1 MKLTISTFLLLSVF
15 VFSCTYTQKVRDGK
29 FAYERKQYSVAVDL
43 LQKEYKKAKSTIEKG
58 QLAFLLAESYKN
70 TNQIDKASEWYKTA
84 YDFSYGVD
92 ALKEYAYSLK
102 IMGDYKEAMQ
112 AFKDLGIEIGSPYEY
127 RREIVA
133 CKIAIGWMEE
143 KRKAYK
149 AIIADFNTSQAD
161 YAPVLFEG
169 NQLVFTSDR
178 STAEGE
184 DTYNWTGA
192 DFSDLFVVDLK
203 TNNLQPFDNQ
213 INTESNEGTAVFNK
227 DYSEIYFTRCFGDK
241 KQDNYCKI
249 MTSRRLGDSW
259 TIPVILNF
267 IQEGVNYGDPAISE
281 DGNTLYFSCNSTEGW
296 GGFDIWQTQK
306 TANGW
311 DEPTL
316 MGRSINSI
324 GDERFPFLDNDTLYF
339 SSDFHPGMGGLDIF
353 KTYKMANGGWTSV
366 QNLKPPINS
375 GGDDFSYIIDY
386 SVPKKGDLLQA
397 GYFSSSR
404 FGGEGND
411 DIYRFE
417 KRQLPPL
424 PPPSPDAAPVVYK
437 MILKGY
443 VLEKIYDEAGNPDSK
458 YLGRKPLPGSAVD
471 ISYGK
476 KKQTVTVD
484 DAGSFTLEL
493 KEETDY
499 GFIASK
505 TEYLRNETAFST
517 KGIAKNPSNP
527 IQEFE
532 VEIVLDKIYREKE
545 VLIPIL
551 YDFDKWDIRRDAQPI
566 LTDLARRLKLNP
578 TIQIELSSH
587 TDCQGS
593 DRYNQ
598 ELSQKR
604 AQAAVNYLIE
614 QGINGD
620 RIIARGYGETSPIID
635 CVCTRCTEEEY
646 QENRRTAF
654 KILE

>member
-476 KKQTVTVD
+476 KKQT
-484 DAGSFTLEL
+484 
-493 KEETDY
+493 
-499 GFIASK
+499 
-505 TEYLRNETAFST
+505 
-517 KGIAKNPSNP
+517 
-527 IQEFE
+527 
-532 VEIVLDKIYREKE
+532 
-545 VLIPIL
+545 
-551 YDFDKWDIRRDAQPI
+551 
-566 LTDLARRLKLNP
+566 
-578 TIQIELSSH
+578 
-587 TDCQGS
+587 
-593 DRYNQ
+593 
-598 ELSQKR
+598 
-604 AQAAVNYLIE
+604 
-614 QGINGD
+614 
-620 RIIARGYGETSPIID
+620 
-635 CVCTRCTEEEY
+635 
-646 QENRRTAF
+646 
-654 KILE
+654 